1 MKQVHNDELAA
12 VQCMDIYT
20 SMTTTPGI
28 AYKTSIPVF
37 QFTLLLIC
45 VHVYAWIDPGI
56 SEFLTTPQKGGC
68 LVNVLEMQR

>member
-12 VQCMDIYT
+12 VRCMD
-20 SMTTTPGI
+20 MTTTPGI
-28 AYKTSIPVF
+28 AYKTSILVL

-56 SEFLTTPQKGGC
+56 SELLTTPKK
-68 LVNVLEMQR
+68 VDV